1 MQPDVDKI
9 LFANGCLSIRSG
21 RHFWISIMQQ
31 LTSSPS
37 IVLFYTKNLVSS
49 QPEPKR
55 QKKKTDKGLFF
66 CIRVRKFLLPK
77 RAVIQWSQVKNYSV
91 LKSQFQLK
99 TIQNFYSRK
108 ISFDSI
114 IMHICIIQSKLPV
127 LPGPTVGHTLRWS
140 GAKNVELFTIF
151 PARPSAV
158 CWHWHFW
165 LILGNFLSA
174 TIFWIKAPG
183 VAARD
188 FVRTSSSVRG
198 LHWPARKL
206 SCRRRT
212 VWTDPWIHTS

>member
-1 MQPDVDKI
+1 MATSPSVHHILLITEVKQGRDLLVLGWVTAPKMQPDVDKI

-140 GAKNVELFTIF
+140 GAKNVERFTIL
-151 PARPSAV
+151 RV
-158 CWHWHFW
+158 
-165 LILGNFLSA
+165 ILAQG
-174 TIFWIKAPG
+174 P
-183 VAARD
+183 
-188 FVRTSSSVRG
+188 
-198 LHWPARKL
+198 
-206 SCRRRT
+206 C
-212 VWTDPWIHTS
+212 